1 METADDNRKPREAEA
16 HTHILVVEDND
27 DVRGTLGSMLVDAG
41 FRVSS
46 VDGGAAMR
54 LFLEEELL
62 IDLVIMDADMPG
74 EKSASLAFFIGQLG
88 LPMIMIS
95 GSPPEIESAHKKR
108 LQLLEKPFGQERLLA
123 AVSAALSAGARA
135 GQRSSD

>member
-1 METADDNRKPREAEA
+1 VSRE
-16 HTHILVVEDND
+16 HILVVEDND
-27 DVRGTLGSMLVDAG
+27 DVRATLGSMLDDAG
-41 FRVSS
+41 FRVSL

-54 LFLEEELL
+54 LFLEGELL

-74 EKSASLAFFIGQLG
+74 EKSASLAFFVGQLG

-95 GSPPEIESAHKKR
+95 GSPPEIEIAHKKR